1 MAHRVV
7 LSTINDRDAAEQLAR
22 TLLQDRLVA
31 CVNVVGPVTSLY
43 HWEGAVERDEEY
55 VLLMKTTAPHQSAL
69 IARLE
74 ALHPYEVP
82 EVLVLPVEAGSQAY
96 LLWISASV
104 Q

>member
-1 MAHRVV
+1 MA
-7 LSTINDRDAAEQLAR
+7 
-22 TLLQDRLVA
+22 
-31 CVNVVGPVTSLY
+31 
-43 HWEGAVERDEEY
+43 RDEEY
-55 VLLMKTTAPHQSAL
+55 ILVMKTTAPLQSAL

-96 LLWISASV
+96 LSWITASV

>member
-1 MAHRVV
+1 
-7 LSTINDRDAAEQLAR
+7 
-22 TLLQDRLVA
+22 
-31 CVNVVGPVTSLY
+31 VNIVGPVISLY

-55 VLLMKTTAPHQSAL
+55 VVLMKTTASHQGAL

-82 EVLVLPVEAGSQAY
+82 EVLVLPVDAGSQAY
-96 LLWISASV
+96 LSWITTSV